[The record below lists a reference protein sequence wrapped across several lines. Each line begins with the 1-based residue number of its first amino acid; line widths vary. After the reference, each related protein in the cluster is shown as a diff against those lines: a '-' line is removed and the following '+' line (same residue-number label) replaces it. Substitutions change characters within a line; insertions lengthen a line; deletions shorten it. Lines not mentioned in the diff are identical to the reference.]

1 MDRFGHTILDVLP
14 HPPLQRMDRFG
25 HTILDVLPHPPLH
38 TMWWLTGYRDLFWC
52 SFDTN
57 SGFLYTFHSKIHQL
71 LQTLKTMFFKI
82 QRQKS
87 LIAHF

>member
-1 MDRFGHTILDVLP
+1 
-14 HPPLQRMDRFG
+14 MDRFG

-38 TMWWLTGYRDLFWC
+38 AMWWLTGYRDLFWC

-82 QRQKS
+82 QIKKIEEEKEKRKKEKNQW
-87 LIAHF
+87 IAHF